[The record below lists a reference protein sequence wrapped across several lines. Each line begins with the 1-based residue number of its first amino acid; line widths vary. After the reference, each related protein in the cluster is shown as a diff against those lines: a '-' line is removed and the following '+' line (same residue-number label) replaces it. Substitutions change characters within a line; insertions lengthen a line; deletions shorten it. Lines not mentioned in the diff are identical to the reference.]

1 MNKQILA
8 DTLGTLLSL
17 SKTST
22 KNLMS
27 LEKETLQEMYDSYI
41 INAKAS
47 NANAFQQYFATRR
60 AETTTEVSR
69 V

>member
-1 MNKQILA
+1 MNKQVLA

-22 KNLMS
+22 KNLQS

-41 INAKAS
+41 VNAKSS
-47 NANAFQQYFATRR
+47 NADAFQQYFATRGT
-60 AETTTEVSR
+60 ETPIKVGG
-69 V
+69 